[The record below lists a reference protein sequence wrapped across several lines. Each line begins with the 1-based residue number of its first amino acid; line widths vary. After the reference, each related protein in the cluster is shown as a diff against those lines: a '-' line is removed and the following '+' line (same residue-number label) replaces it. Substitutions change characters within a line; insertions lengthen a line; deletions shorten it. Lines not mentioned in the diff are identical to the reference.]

1 MNSTSGILRACAA
14 IVAAA
19 VVSSAGAVSRP
30 VPRPALM
37 ERLLDG
43 PEVIGIV
50 HWGPNTYI
58 DKEWGYGD
66 ADPQLLD
73 PPKFDADQIAGAAKA
88 GGIGGLVV
96 VAKHHDGFCLWPTKT
111 TDYNIAKTPFWRGT
125 GNGERGTGRDYVKEM
140 EQACRRHGL
149 RFGVYVSPWDR
160 HDADYASEA
169 YVEKYHE
176 QIRELTG
183 GGYGEIFELWFD
195 GANGGDGFYG
205 GAREQRKIGRNYYRF
220 GEVLRFVKERNPSV
234 TVFGGGKDGDFRW
247 PGNERGLVE
256 PDSRATCPGFG
267 QPEGVLSFKVFEADF
282 PLRKGWFWHAGE
294 KGTTKNAAYLTKLY
308 LSSVGNGGTM
318 DIGLAPNKDGQIDE
332 ADAKALAGFD
342 VMRRALFA
350 HEAKVGE
357 PFNVVVMQ
365 EDISQ
370 GERVDGW
377 QLVADGKVL
386 LEGKSIGVK
395 RIRVLETPCAA
406 RSCAVKV
413 TEAADGTAKVSLRL
427 YMADVD
433 MVKTILASST
443 KSGETDTARWMTAA
457 AAVQSEAVT
466 YEQFGAVGDG
476 VADDQ
481 AAIVAA
487 HAAANEKGLP
497 VKTGLGKTY
506 RIGGGD
512 RVAVIRTDV
521 DFGDASFVIDDTAV
535 KNRKA
540 PVFLVESDSKALNIG
555 KMKPLKRGA
564 KEIGQTLPG
573 PCHLELV
580 YDGVRRYIREGLN
593 CDAGEPQRE
602 VLVVDA
608 SGKIDAATPVLWD
621 YPSFSRVMARPV
633 DAKTLV
639 IRGGSF
645 TTIANRA
652 ESKYNYHSRGIR
664 VERSNVRILG
674 LRHAVTGE
682 LDHGAPYMGFIEVFH
697 ASDVEVE
704 DCVFTAH
711 RTYKT
716 IGSARLPV
724 PMGSYDITVNNSAN
738 VVFRNCRQTTDIAD
752 WRYWGIFSSNHCK
765 GLTFDGCVFS
775 RFDAHKGVA
784 GATIRNCE
792 LGHQGINAI
801 GAGTFLVEN
810 TRIRSSSFF
819 NLRSDYGST
828 WDGEFI
834 VKNCVFAPPK
844 CEKAFLVRG
853 KNAGRHDFGYACTMP
868 RKMIF
873 DGLTIEDSDVGTG
886 GVYLFDDFVGDGRDR
901 GEPAPHEYRLTEKVV
916 LSDVSLSS
924 GHDVKI
930 CPNASL
936 FEKLVVG
943 RDEKPLKVLMIG
955 NSFSICNLYEMPNVA
970 AAMGKRLDLASLFIG
985 GCSLERH
992 WNNFAAA
999 TTNATA
1005 RMYRFDRKVDGFK
1018 TVNEGKINIQE
1029 ALALDKWD
1037 VVTIQQAS
1045 HLSWKPESYEPFA
1058 SSLVAKIRELAPQ
1071 AKIVVQET
1079 WSYPPWDKRL
1089 EKFGFDQAEMYAR
1102 LHAAYGALAAKYG
1115 FDVIP
1120 VGTAAEIV
1128 PDRNSLFRKSDFH
1141 FGREGVYL
1149 QGLAFAACLYGE
1161 DVGKCPYK
1169 PEWMKSSRA
1178 EEIKAA
1184 VMSALAERKPAKAL

>member
-1 MNSTSGILRACAA
+1 MSAKAKNCAVKLLA
-14 IVAAA
+14 VCAVALLA
-19 VVSSAGAVSRP
+19 SGAVARP
-30 VPRPALM
+30 APRLALM
-37 ERLLDG
+37 ERLLEG
-43 PEVIGIV
+43 PEIIGIV

-73 PPKFDADQIAGAAKA
+73 PSRFDADQIVDAAKA

-111 TDYNIAKTPFWRGT
+111 TDYNITRSPFRG
-125 GNGERGTGRDYVKEM
+125 GKGDYVREM
-140 EQACRRHGL
+140 ADACRKAGL
-149 RFGVYVSPWDR
+149 KFGVYISPWDR
-160 HDADYASEA
+160 HDADYAAAA

-220 GEVLRFVKERNPSV
+220 GEVLRFVKKHNPSV

-247 PGNERGLVE
+247 PGNERGLIE
-256 PDSRATCPGFG
+256 PDSRATCSGFG
-267 QPEGVLSFKVFEADF
+267 QPEGVQSFKPYEADF
-282 PLRKGWFWHAGE
+282 PLRKGWFWHARDE
-294 KGTTKNAAYLTKLY
+294 GTTRSAAYLAKLY

-318 DIGLAPNKDGQIDE
+318 DIGLAPNKDGLIDA

-350 HEAKVGE
+350 HEAKAGE

-370 GERVDGW
+370 GERVDRW
-377 QLVADGKVL
+377 QLVADGRVL

-395 RIRVLETPCAA
+395 RIRVLDAPCTAA
-406 RSCAVKV
+406 SCEVKV
-413 TEAADGTAKVSLRL
+413 TAAADGAGRVSLRL
-427 YMADVD
+427 FMADVEL
-433 MVKTILASST
+433 VKAILAASS
-443 KSGETDTARWMTAA
+443 KSGETDTAKWMTAA
-457 AAVQSEAVT
+457 AAARAGFVT

-497 VKTGLGKTY
+497 VKAGHGKTY

-512 RVAVIRTDV
+512 RVAIIRTDV
-521 DFGDASFVIDDTAV
+521 DFGDARFVVDDTAV
-535 KNRKA
+535 KNRGA
-540 PVFLVESDSKALNIG
+540 PVFLVESDSKAISIG
-555 KMKPLKRGA
+555 NMKPLKRGA
-564 KEIGQTLPG
+564 GNIGRTLPG
-573 PCHLELV
+573 PCHVELV
-580 YDGVRRYIREGLN
+580 YDGVRRYIREGRN
-593 CDAGEPQRE
+593 RDVGEPQQE
-602 VLVVDA
+602 VLLVDA
-608 SGKIDAATPVLWD
+608 AGKIDPATPVLWD
-621 YPSFSRVMARPV
+621 YPSFTRVTARPV
-633 DAKTLV
+633 DDRTLF

-645 TTIANRA
+645 TTIANKA

-664 VERSNVRILG
+664 VERSNVRICG
-674 LRHAVTGE
+674 VNHAVTGE
-682 LDHGAPYMGFIEVFH
+682 LDHGAPYLGFIEVFH
-697 ASDVEVE
+697 ASDVTVE

-711 RTYKT
+711 RTYET
-716 IGSARLPV
+716 IGSANLPV
-724 PMGSYDITVNNSAN
+724 PMGSYDITVNNSAK
-738 VVFRNCRQTTDIAD
+738 VVFRNCRQTTDILD
-752 WRYWGIFSSNHCK
+752 RRYWGIFSSNYSK
-765 GLTFDGCVFS
+765 ALTFDGCVFS

-801 GAGTFLVEN
+801 GQGTFLVEN
-810 TRIRSSSFF
+810 TRVRHEQFF
-819 NLRSDYGST
+819 FLRDDYGST

-834 VKNCVFAPPK
+834 VRNCVFSPPK
-844 CEKAFLVRG
+844 REKAFLVRG
-853 KNAGRHDFGYACTMP
+853 WNAGQHDFGYACTMP
-868 RKMIF
+868 RKVTF
-873 DGLTIEDSDVGTG
+873 DGLVIEDADVGAG
-886 GVYLFDDFVGDGRDR
+886 GVYLFSDFIGDGHDR
-901 GEPAPHEYRLTEKVV
+901 GEPAPHEYKLTGKAV
-916 LSDVSLSS
+916 LRNVSSSS
-924 GHDVKI
+924 GRELKI
-930 CPNASL
+930 SPNAAL
-936 FEKLVVG
+936 FEKLAVE

-992 WNNFAAA
+992 WNNFVEA

-1005 RMYRFDRKVDGFK
+1005 RMYRFDRKVDGLK
-1018 TVNEGKINIQE
+1018 TVDDEKINIQE

-1045 HLSWKPESYEPFA
+1045 HLSWQPESYEPFA
-1058 SSLVAKIRELAPQ
+1058 SSLVVQIRKLAPQ

-1102 LHAAYGALAAKYG
+1102 LHAAYGAFAAKHG

-1128 PDRNSLFRKSDFH
+1128 PNRNALFRKSDFH

-1149 QGLAFAACLYGE
+1149 QGLAFVASLYGE

-1169 PEWMKSSRA
+1169 PKWMKPSRA

-1184 VMSALAERKPAKAL
+1184 VMSALAERNR